1 MNLTC
6 SAPVYLVWVRNH
18 QQAQHSSEGLVC
30 CGHHLSARNEIEV
43 NKQPHTIRSFLAFH
57 QRRQKL
63 PRNLGTRDFE
73 Y

>member
-6 SAPVYLVWVRNH
+6 SAPVYLVGVRRH
-18 QQAQHSSEGLVC
+18 QQRSSEGLFC
-30 CGHHLSARNEIEV
+30 CGHHLSARNEMER

-63 PRNLGTRDFE
+63 PKNLGTRDFE

>member
-1 MNLTC
+1 MNLTS
-6 SAPVYLVWVRNH
+6 SALVSPVRVRKH
-18 QQAQHSSEGLVC
+18 QQRQCSSKGLFC
-30 CGHHLSARNEIEV
+30 GGHHLSAGNETQV